1 MKGRGGWRPAA
12 RLVSAW
18 VTPVLLLAV
27 PTSLLGGGREGL
39 WVALLFVVAPLF
51 AILVAAGP
59 LGPASEAAESIFP
72 LVAMLLV
79 VGLMVWANL
88 SLAGDIAAWMGLS
101 RWRGILPVAAA
112 TLGLMLWPKASRAWP
127 WLVPVG
133 LLALLLPL
141 SLVLGGSDPSPIST
155 WNQVASQPA
164 FRFPAD
170 SPWVTEGRA
179 VDPRGGSLVLVFE
192 EEHRL
197 TPLDPGSL
205 RVEVVDRGQLQVQE
219 WKLAPGQSVTLRPSD
234 RLQVDTPRRL
244 KFEAGKRIPGA
255 PISGIA
261 WADSPLWDRPLALVR
276 LVGLGVTLL
285 GGAVALVGIAGSTP
299 MTRSTAGLAGVVLVI
314 LAAWGQCWAIYA
326 ARWAPEFFLGGVT
339 AATLLELP
347 VLVLRGTPWGPRLA
361 DVTLVGLFVAFLAGS
376 LALREQVAASDRGVG
391 EALRSDLGLWSGLVA
406 LAALASLGPA
416 EPWSL
421 MLTALGLGASTRA
434 PLILVGAP
442 RGRPRATGW
451 AVGLGLALFLGL
463 TAAGRLAVSESAAA
477 QAILANPALVA
488 APFTACFLWVAR
500 RVLRP

>member
-347 VLVLRGTPWGPRLA
+347 V
-361 DVTLVGLFVAFLAGS
+361 
-376 LALREQVAASDRGVG
+376 
-391 EALRSDLGLWSGLVA
+391 
-406 LAALASLGPA
+406 
-416 EPWSL
+416 
-421 MLTALGLGASTRA
+421 
-434 PLILVGAP
+434 
-442 RGRPRATGW
+442 
-451 AVGLGLALFLGL
+451 
-463 TAAGRLAVSESAAA
+463 
-477 QAILANPALVA
+477 
-488 APFTACFLWVAR
+488 
-500 RVLRP
+500 